1 LPFIDIEI
9 SDPMT
14 PDTVASYLGEH
25 PEFFEQYADML
36 ADIYI
41 PHPHGGRAIPIS
53 ERQILTLRERS
64 KQLEAKLREVIQFGE
79 ENDAIG
85 EKVHRL
91 TLALLSARDLA
102 TVISTIHYNLREDF
116 AVPHV
121 VLRAWNA
128 PGAANVP
135 ELNPAGEVTREFA
148 RKLGGPYC
156 STRPADGT
164 SADLFGDSAP
174 QLKSF
179 SYIPLRSSDT
189 FGLLALASEAG
200 ERFYPEMGTVYLKR
214 IGDMVAT
221 AVLRN
226 LALQ

>member
-1 LPFIDIEI
+1 
-9 SDPMT
+9 MT
-14 PDTVASYLGEH
+14 PEAVATYLQEH

-64 KQLEAKLREVIQFGE
+64 KQLETKLREVIQFGE

-91 TLALLSARDLA
+91 ALALLGARDLA
-102 TVISTIHYNLREDF
+102 TVIGAVHYNLREDF

-121 VLRAWNA
+121 VIRAWKPDGPVDA
-128 PGAANVP
+128 P

-148 RKLGGPYC
+148 KSLTAPHC
-156 STRPADGT
+156 SAHPADGT
-164 SADLFGDSAP
+164 SADLFGDAAP
-174 QLKSF
+174 LLKSF
-179 SYIPLRSSDT
+179 AYIPLRASET
-189 FGLLALASEAG
+189 FGLLALASEDA

-214 IGDMVAT
+214 IGDMVGT
-221 AVLRN
+221 ALLRN
-226 LALQ
+226 LPAD